1 MDNELEHLREKVALL
16 ERIVTLQK
24 EIADLRDMRD
34 AAPRE
39 PLIIPGPYE
48 VPRAPWVQPDPYR
61 YGDTQT
67 WVSIGPLPYRATLW
81 NENTW
86 AMPSV
91 GHIGVSTC

>member
-39 PLIIPGPYE
+39 PVTTPGPYE
-48 VPRAPWVQPDPYR
+48 VRFLPWQPWVWPDTTCDPHR
-61 YGDTQT
+61 YYWDTVT
-67 WVSIGPLPYRATLW
+67 V
-81 NENTW
+81 
-86 AMPSV
+86 
-91 GHIGVSTC
+91 C

>member
-1 MDNELEHLREKVALL
+1 MDPQKELEYLREKAALL
-16 ERIVTLQK
+16 EKCLEYERL
-24 EIADLRDMRD
+24 LRDMRD

-81 NENTW
+81 NENAY
-86 AMPSV
+86 AMPCV